1 MQQHSLESLLPAN
14 LIHSVPTLPD
24 SSGVGTDS
32 LSRLMLIFLASALG
46 KNTVK
51 NRGLCLGILTALT
64 EEDNL
69 TFTEGLTSKL

>member
-1 MQQHSLESLLPAN
+1 
-14 LIHSVPTLPD
+14 
-24 SSGVGTDS
+24 
-32 LSRLMLIFLASALG
+32 MLIFLASALG